1 MSTACN
7 KAASSESNILYVI
20 CAISCTCRSPASSKH
35 PYKLTDGQFDF
46 NGHDSGDVIL
56 LLRLSR

>member
-7 KAASSESNILYVI
+7 KAASSELNILYVI
-20 CAISCTCRSPASSKH
+20 CAIACTCRSPTSSKH
-35 PYKLTDGQFDF
+35 SYKLTDGQFDF

-56 LLRLSR
+56 SIRFSR